1 MEKISD
7 SQSVSNLRDRRTGL
21 DPGPSGAD
29 ISTISS
35 IISQLEFD
43 SATSRGI
50 ASTKAIQD
58 TSGKGNKQ
66 PVRRMKKVHKRRKQN
81 ASKMKR
87 QGHV

>member
-1 MEKISD
+1 MKKIND
-7 SQSVSNLRDRRTGL
+7 SQSVSNLRDRRIGL
-21 DPGPSGAD
+21 DPDPSGAD

-43 SATSRGI
+43 SVTSRGI

-66 PVRRMKKVHKRRKQN
+66 PVRRTKKCTKEENRMHPK
-81 ASKMKR
+81 
-87 QGHV
+87 

>member
-1 MEKISD
+1 MEKIND
-7 SQSVSNLRDRRTGL
+7 SQSVSSSRDRRTGL
-21 DPGPSGAD
+21 DPGPSGAG

-66 PVRRMKKVHKRRKQN
+66 PVRRMKKVHKRRK
-81 ASKMKR
+81 
-87 QGHV
+87 